1 MRTDWCRRSFLKAGA
16 LSLFG
21 SGLGGCVYWASP
33 ARAAAPGRKAKSCIL
48 LFMTGGPA
56 QQETFD
62 PKPGAPEAVRGEFK
76 PIATSVPGTHVC
88 EHLPLLA
95 RQAHRYTI
103 LRSLWHDSDMHGV
116 SAHWALTGQ
125 PHPGGRIALMDRRD
139 WPCVG
144 SVIRQVHGDRQG
156 MPAAVQFPLPV
167 GDHNDPYWAGQHAGV
182 LGPRFDPL
190 FLFDE
195 EWLPG
200 DPLQGFDLPQG
211 VSASRQQARGDLLD
225 TLQKGRAPASGAE
238 RDYDRFQRRA
248 LAVSRSSSA
257 WRALRLDGEKPQTVE
272 RYGNTR
278 FGRSCLVARRL
289 VEAGVSLVTVT
300 WMYKHLEKNFDTH
313 SRHFPKMKDHLL
325 PPMDRGVSALLED
338 LDQRGM
344 LNDTLVVCTGEFGRT
359 PKINPDGGRDHW
371 GSVYNALLA
380 GGGIRGGR
388 VYGRS
393 DRQGGHPAAD
403 PVHVSDLIATIYHVL
418 GYEGETRVVDMFGRP
433 FDVIRGKPV
442 LELF

>member
-1 MRTDWCRRSFLKAGA
+1 MT
-16 LSLFG
+16 
-21 SGLGGCVYWASP
+21 
-33 ARAAAPGRKAKSCIL
+33 RAAAPGRKAKACIL

-62 PKPGAPEAVRGEFK
+62 PKPDAPEAVRSEFK
-76 PIATSVPGTHVC
+76 PIASSVPGTRIC

-95 RQAHRYTI
+95 RQAHRYAI
-103 LRSLWHDSDMHGV
+103 IRSLWHDSDIHGV
-116 SAHWALTGQ
+116 AAHWALTGL

-144 SVIRQVHGDRQG
+144 GVIRQVRGDRKG

-182 LGPRFDPL
+182 LGPRYDPL

-195 EWLPG
+195 GWLPG
-200 DPLQGFDLPQG
+200 DPLQGFDLPTGVDAPRQG
-211 VSASRQQARGDLLD
+211 ARAQLLEAVQKQHAAS
-225 TLQKGRAPASGAE
+225 SGAE
-238 RDYDRFQRRA
+238 RDYDRFQQRA
-248 LAVSRSSSA
+248 LAVGHSGSA
-257 WRALRLDGEKPQTVE
+257 WRALRLDGEKPETVE
-272 RYGNTR
+272 RYGNNR

-289 VEAGVSLVTVT
+289 VEAGVSFVTVT
-300 WMYKHLEKNFDTH
+300 WMHKHLERNFDTH
-313 SRHFPKMKDHLL
+313 ARHFPKMKGQLL

-344 LNDTLVVCTGEFGRT
+344 LNETLVVCTGEFGRT
-359 PKINPDGGRDHW
+359 PKINGDGGRDHW
-371 GSVYNALLA
+371 GSVYNAILA

-393 DRQGGHPAAD
+393 DTRGAHPAAD
-403 PVHVSDLIATIYHVL
+403 PVHVSDFIATIYHVL
-418 GYEGETRVVDMFGRP
+418 GYGAETRVVDMLGRP
-433 FDVIRGKPV
+433 IDVIRGKPV